1 MPPALRNNRT
11 PTAADTPASAPA
23 SPLQRPAAIALQN
36 SLQFS
41 RKALRRRLCGGNVP
55 PTHRSERPHLF
66 IATSMAE
73 VLRRPVESALDH
85 PPSRVMTFVGVE
97 AAGWGRAWPR
107 RSRL

>member
-23 SPLQRPAAIALQN
+23 SPLERPAAIALQN

-41 RKALRRRLCGGNVP
+41 RKAPRRRLCGGNVP

-73 VLRRPVESALDH
+73 VLRRPVESAQY
-85 PPSRVMTFVGVE
+85 SRDVSDGNE
-97 AAGWGRAWPR
+97 RPR
-107 RSRL
+107 RTGS